1 MIVYVISSPHLSELL
16 LTANPI
22 LAGLAEDEHE
32 SVEIATWD
40 TEKTPLCSINLKF
53 QEE

>member
-22 LAGLAEDEHE
+22 LAGLAEDEE
-32 SVEIATWD
+32 GVEIATWD

-53 QEE
+53 QE